1 MRGIIANFKNQR
13 VDISPNENVN
23 PTKIE
28 VQGSSLPK
36 KL

>member
-1 MRGIIANFKNQR
+1 MRGITANFTNQR

-23 PTKIE
+23 TTKIE